1 MGNTEKT
8 KKGGKQY
15 GGNRKGGR
23 AKLDR
28 KIYDEALFRLQAE
41 LVRLQQW
48 VVARGER
55 VIVVFEGRDAA
66 GKGGV
71 IKRITERVSPR
82 IFRVVALPAP
92 TEREKSQL
100 YLQRY
105 IAHLPTAG
113 EIVLFDRSWYNRA
126 GVERVMNFC
135 SEEQYR
141 RFLQVCPMFEKSL
154 VENGIWLFKYWF
166 DIGDEE
172 QERRMRARITDPRK
186 TWKLSPMD
194 LTSRRHWYD
203 YSRARDDM
211 FAATDTS
218 YAPWN
223 IVVADDKRRARL
235 NCISHLLNRITY
247 EEVPQEP
254 VELPDRDPHG
264 AFDDRA
270 TLASRTFV
278 PERY

>member
-1 MGNTEKT
+1 MA
-8 KKGGKQY
+8 KKDRKETGKRPQSKH
-15 GGNRKGGR
+15 KGDNE
-23 AKLDR
+23 KLDR
-28 KIYDEALFRLQAE
+28 KIYEDALFDLQAE
-41 LVRLQQW
+41 LVKLQEW
-48 VVARGER
+48 VVASGER

-71 IKRITERVSPR
+71 IKTITQRVSPR

-92 TEREKSQL
+92 SEREKSQF

-105 IAHLPTAG
+105 IDNFPASG
-113 EIVLFDRSWYNRA
+113 EIILFDRSWYNRA

-141 RFLQVCPMFEKSL
+141 LFLSTCPQFEKSL
-154 VENGIWLFKYWF
+154 IDEGFRLFKYWF
-166 DIGDEE
+166 DIGSEE
-172 QERRMRARITDPRK
+172 QERRMLARTTDPRK
-186 TWKLSPMD
+186 VWKLSPMD

-223 IVVADDKRRARL
+223 IVRANDKRRARL
-235 NCISHLLNRITY
+235 NCISHLLNSIPYDETPR
-247 EEVPQEP
+247 EEVHLPEP
-254 VELPDRDPHG
+254 DSDG
-264 AFDDRA
+264 AFDDMA
-270 TLASRTFV
+270 TLASRSFV
-278 PERY
+278 AERF

>member
-1 MGNTEKT
+1 MGKKDKENKDEKHPHS
-8 KKGGKQY
+8 KPGGK
-15 GGNRKGGR
+15 KE
-23 AKLDR
+23 KLDR
-28 KIYDEALFRLQAE
+28 KLYEEALFNLHVE
-41 LVRLQQW
+41 LVKLQEW

-55 VIVVFEGRDAA
+55 VIVIFEGRDAA

-82 IFRVVALPAP
+82 IFRTVALPAP

-105 IAHLPTAG
+105 IAHFPAAG

-135 SEEQYR
+135 TDEQYR
-141 RFLQVCPMFEKSL
+141 RFLTTCPQFEKSL
-154 VENGIWLFKYWF
+154 VDDGIWLFKYWF
-166 DIGDEE
+166 DIGSEE
-172 QERRMRARITDPRK
+172 QERRMRARMTDPRK
-186 TWKLSPMD
+186 PWKLSPMD

-211 FAATDTS
+211 FAATDTP

-223 IVVADDKRRARL
+223 IVVANDKRRARL
-235 NCISHLLNRITY
+235 NCISHLLNRIPY
-247 EEVPQEP
+247 EEIPREQIQ
-254 VELPDRDPHG
+254 LPERDPEG
-264 AFDDRA
+264 AFDDMA
-270 TLASRTFV
+270 TLASRSFV
-278 PERY
+278 PELY